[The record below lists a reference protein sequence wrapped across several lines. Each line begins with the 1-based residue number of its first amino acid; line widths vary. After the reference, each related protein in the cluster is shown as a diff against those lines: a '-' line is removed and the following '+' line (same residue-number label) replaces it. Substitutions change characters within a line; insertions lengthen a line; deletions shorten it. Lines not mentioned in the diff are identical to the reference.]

1 MRKEFKWFHA
11 DDGSAENVESA
22 DGDLVLFDEL
32 GTILQILIT
41 SLLVYGAYDYLRNW
55 KKKSLVPPSPL
66 LLANVGLA
74 EEAHFQLDFGGRSV
88 NVHDGVKTGTDDG
101 WAFENDDLSVKDFG
115 DLAHFF
121 DVTQDESA

>member
-1 MRKEFKWFHA
+1 M
-11 DDGSAENVESA
+11 
-22 DGDLVLFDEL
+22 
-32 GTILQILIT
+32 
-41 SLLVYGAYDYLRNW
+41 
-55 KKKSLVPPSPL
+55 
-66 LLANVGLA
+66 
-74 EEAHFQLDFGGRSV
+74 